1 MQGWQRDSD
10 PHSEFLGPRWVGA
23 SVNHGAFFLKLRLK
37 PLPFALAVGLRIRYL
52 SDLRVSQVPGEIRW
66 IARWQS
72 IAVAC
77 VSLAFRLADTTNR
90 VYYSSTEAKKSVPLV
105 THPRDQNHGAA
116 KLLSRS

>member
-52 SDLRVSQVPGEIRW
+52 SDLRVSQVPGGDQMDR
-66 IARWQS
+66 
-72 IAVAC
+72 
-77 VSLAFRLADTTNR
+77 SLAIHRSCMRLVGLPPGRHYQPCLLFIDGSEK
-90 VYYSSTEAKKSVPLV
+90 V
-105 THPRDQNHGAA
+105 GALGHTSA
-116 KLLSRS
+116 